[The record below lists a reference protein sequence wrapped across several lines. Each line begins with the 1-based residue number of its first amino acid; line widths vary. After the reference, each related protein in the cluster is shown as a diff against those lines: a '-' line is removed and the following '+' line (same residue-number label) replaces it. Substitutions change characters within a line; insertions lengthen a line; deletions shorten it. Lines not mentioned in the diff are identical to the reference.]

1 MTMASNYQVSP
12 LDSNKSILMVLKDI
26 QKYLNDN
33 PIYKVY
39 FCNTNF
45 IPNTLVYNL
54 SDVDTIGLSSG
65 DVVFFKNIYY
75 AKVESVGDSTFTIL
89 EAVFFKGA
97 KGDKGDTGAQGIQ
110 GAKGDKG
117 DTGAQGIQ
125 GEKGVKGDKG
135 DTGAQGIQGEQGIQ
149 GVKGDKGDKGDT
161 GDNGVSITNVTA
173 SQSGTTI
180 TLTFAYSNGTTSTA
194 SYTATG
200 SGIELN
206 TYTKTFNSISELDSY
221 IRANIDKI
229 HKITYTP
236 NVNIDTNELKYI
248 TMGETSYSGGTR
260 TDTSS
265 LFIANLHYEFTPHL
279 AFEESV
285 GDNSYILLK
294 YSAEVDNMVVR
305 LYPVSNNVTISY
317 NSISDMIIYSRI
329 PESLTFTNGTFKF
342 VILGAET
349 NPQ

>member
-1 MTMASNYQVSP
+1 MASNYQVSP
-12 LDSNKSILMVLKDI
+12 LDSNMSILMVLKDV
-26 QKYLNDN
+26 QKYLKDN

-54 SDVDTIGLSSG
+54 SDVDTDGLSSG

-75 AKVESVGDSTFTIL
+75 AKVESVGATTFTIL
-89 EAVFFKGA
+89 EAIFFKGA
-97 KGDKGDTGAQGIQ
+97 KGDTGEQGIQGVKGDKGDKGDTGAQGIQ
-110 GAKGDKG
+110 GLKGDKGDKG

-125 GEKGVKGDKG
+125 GVQGDKG
-135 DTGAQGIQGEQGIQ
+135 A
-149 GVKGDKGDKGDT
+149 KGDKGDKGDT

-180 TLTFAYSNGTTSTA
+180 TLTFTYSNGTTSTA

-200 SGIELN
+200 SGIDLN

-221 IRANIDKI
+221 LRANIDKI

-236 NVNIDTNELKYI
+236 NVSISNNQFKYI
-248 TMGETSYSGGTR
+248 AMGEATYSGGTLSE
-260 TDTSS
+260 TND
-265 LFIANLHYEFTPHL
+265 IIKANLHYDFTPQL
-279 AFEESV
+279 TYEDSV
-285 GDNSYILLK
+285 GDNSYIVLK
-294 YSAEVDNMVVR
+294 YTSDVDNIFVR
-305 LYPVSNNVTISY
+305 LYPQYNNVKIYY
-317 NSISDMIIYSRI
+317 NAISDMIMYSYI
-329 PESLTFTNGTFKF
+329 PEALTFANGTFKF

-349 NPQ
+349 NP